1 MTLFSNKIEEYLQ
14 RWPAMYCIHTS
25 INSVYQSSRQLEHQ
39 TTPARPA
46 SQLGWLARS
55 SCEPEMS
62 TRSIEIRDRSRNIAW
77 TIIVHH
83 KEKTLKM
90 TIANLRHFT
99 EKLIG
104 QKPWVGISSRRF
116 CTAMSTDLSIW
127 PAPVFGILRRCSSIM
142 ISNLSFCCAH
152 VVISLNFESCCFESC
167 DQLWLVTYT
176 TEWYGLGE
184 KSLCR
189 LYQDWC

>member
-1 MTLFSNKIEEYLQ
+1 MLIEFKNSNHCNSNPTFRYQRTWWHYL
-14 RWPAMYCIHTS
+14 AIKLKNTS
-25 INSVYQSSRQLEHQ
+25 SAGQLCINSVYQSLRQLEHQ
-39 TTPARPA
+39 TTPPRPA

-83 KEKTLKM
+83 TEKTLKM
-90 TIANLRHFT
+90 TIVNLRHFT

-142 ISNLSFCCAH
+142 ISNLGFCCAH
-152 VVISLNFESCCFESC
+152 VVISLNFDLS
-167 DQLWLVTYT
+167 WRKNTH
-176 TEWYGLGE
+176 
-184 KSLCR
+184 R
-189 LYQDWC
+189 I